1 MLFRSVSERACEIL
15 REQGVRAGLFRPIVL
30 WPYPEARLH
39 ELAAQE
45 QTKCFLSVEMSDGQM
60 IDDVRISVAGQ
71 KPVSFVGRNGGV
83 VPTPDEIVDA
93 VKKALAEVK
102 A

>member
-1 MLFRSVSERACEIL
+1 
-15 REQGVRAGLFRPIVL
+15 
-30 WPYPEARLH
+30 
-39 ELAAQE
+39 
-45 QTKCFLSVEMSDGQM
+45 MSDGQM